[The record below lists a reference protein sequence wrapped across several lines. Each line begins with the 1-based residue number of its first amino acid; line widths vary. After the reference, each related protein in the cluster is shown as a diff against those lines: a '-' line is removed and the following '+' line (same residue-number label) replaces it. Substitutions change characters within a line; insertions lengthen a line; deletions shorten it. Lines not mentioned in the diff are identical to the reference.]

1 MPAIMD
7 ESGHAVNIILPPPE
21 VRNIV
26 NKTASF
32 VARNGPEFEQ
42 RIKQNE
48 INNAKF
54 NFLNVGDPYHAYYQH
69 KVNEI
74 REGKE
79 EKPKEEKEI
88 KEKPSTTVATGT
100 SDIVKQRQTD
110 LLKSALKE
118 PKEQLIPKDPP
129 AEFEFIADPTSISAF
144 DLGKY
149 ALNTSIFC
157 LGASRNVTVGNIP
170 FV

>member
-1 MPAIMD
+1 MPAVIED
-7 ESGHAVNIILPPPE
+7 GGKSINIILPPPE

-48 INNAKF
+48 INNPKF
-54 NFLNVGDPYHAYYQH
+54 NFLNFGDPYHAYYQH
-69 KVNEI
+69 KVTEL
-74 REGKE
+74 REGKDD
-79 EKPKEEKEI
+79 KVKEEKEP
-88 KEKPSTTVATGT
+88 KEKTVPSIPSGT

-118 PKEQLIPKDPP
+118 KKEPLVPKEPP
-129 AEFEFIADPTSISAF
+129 SEFEFVADPPSISAF
-144 DLGKY
+144 DLGTCNIVVFQIY
-149 ALNTSIFC
+149 VFC
-157 LGASRNVTVGNIP
+157 TPTPN
-170 FV
+170 F